1 MASVKMPEYD
11 PEHPER
17 YAGEMRNF
25 RATVDRLNNP
35 SFSINQQRE
44 NEQRLQATPRGRWL
58 LALDRF
64 KDEIR
69 GQEGQKEKLIE
80 WEKNNPN
87 PEPLTAEDYG
97 DKD

>member
-1 MASVKMPEYD
+1 MPEYD

-17 YAGEMRNF
+17 YAGEMREF
-25 RATVDRLNNP
+25 RATVDRLNDP
-35 SFSINQQRE
+35 SFGINLQRE
-44 NEQRLQATPRGRWL
+44 REERLQATPGGRWL
-58 LALDRF
+58 LALSRF
-64 KDEIR
+64 MGEIR

>member
-17 YAGEMRNF
+17 YAAEMREF

-35 SFSINQQRE
+35 FFMINLKRE
-44 NEQRLQATPRGRWL
+44 NEERLQATPGGRWL
-58 LALDRF
+58 LAIHRF
-64 KDEIR
+64 KHEIR
-69 GQEGQKEKLIE
+69 GQEGQEEKLIE
-80 WEKNNPN
+80 WKKNNPN

-97 DKD
+97 DKE

>member
-17 YAGEMRNF
+17 YARAIEIF
-25 RATVDRLNNP
+25 RATVNRLNDP
-35 SFSINQQRE
+35 GIYINAQRE
-44 NEQRLQATPRGRWL
+44 REEHLKATPGGRWL
-58 LALDRF
+58 LALNNF
-64 KDEIR
+64 KNQIQ

-80 WEKNNPN
+80 WKKKNPN

>member
-17 YAGEMRNF
+17 YAREMEIF
-25 RATVDRLNNP
+25 RATVNRLNDP
-35 SFSINQQRE
+35 GIFIKQQME
-44 NEQRLQATPRGRWL
+44 KEKRLQATPGGRWS
-58 LALDRF
+58 LALNNF
-64 KDEIR
+64 KRQIK

>member
-17 YAGEMRNF
+17 YARAMKTF
-25 RATVDRLNNP
+25 RATVNRLNDP
-35 SFSINQQRE
+35 GIFIK
-44 NEQRLQATPRGRWL
+44 EQMEMEERLQATPRGRWY
-58 LALDRF
+58 LARKNF
-64 KDEIR
+64 QHHIQ
-69 GQEGQKEKLIE
+69 GQEKQKEKLIE

>member
-17 YAGEMRNF
+17 YAAEMIRF

-35 SFSINQQRE
+35 SYDINRQRE
-44 NEQRLQATPRGRWL
+44 IEQDLQATPGGRWL
-58 LALDRF
+58 LALQRF
-64 KDEIR
+64 MKEIR

-97 DKD
+97 DKE